1 MNEER
6 TKARVAVV
14 TGAARGIGRRVALVL
29 AERGYAVAA
38 NDLSAPEETLGE
50 LERVGVAMLA
60 IPGDVSD
67 EVIARE
73 MVHRVMES
81 FGRVDVLVN
90 NAGISAIVPAE
101 ETTLADWNQTLAV
114 NLTGPFLMS
123 REFGKEMLH
132 QGIGSIVNISSV
144 AGLLGVADRAAYN
157 ASKHGLIGLTRTLA
171 AEWGGRGV
179 RVNAVCPGWVKT
191 EMDQEDQASGGYTDA
206 DIEGR
211 TPMGRF
217 ATPEDIARAVAFLAD
232 PELSGYVNGHAL
244 SVDGGWYGDGSWESL
259 RRRKRGEDPKKI
271 QERSYGETKPR
282 KWKGHGVDH
291 RGRGHDSPQGA

>member
-14 TGAARGIGRRVALVL
+14 TGAARGIGRMVALVL
-29 AERGYAVAA
+29 AGRGYAVAA

-50 LERVGVAMLA
+50 LERVGAAVLA

-67 EVIARE
+67 EVSVRE
-73 MVHRVMES
+73 MVHRVMEN

-90 NAGISAIVPAE
+90 NAGISGIFPAE
-101 ETTLADWNQTLAV
+101 QTALADWNRILAV

-123 REFGKEMLH
+123 REFGKEMLR
-132 QGIGSIVNISSV
+132 QGSGSIVNISSV

-191 EMDQEDQASGGYTDA
+191 EMDQEDRASGGYADA

-217 ATPEDIARAVAFLAD
+217 ASPEDVTQAVAFLAD
-232 PELSGYVNGHAL
+232 AALSGYINGHAL
-244 SVDGGWYGDGSWESL
+244 SVDGGWFGDGSWESL
-259 RRRKRGEDPKKI
+259 RRRK
-271 QERSYGETKPR
+271 
-282 KWKGHGVDH
+282 
-291 RGRGHDSPQGA
+291 QGA